1 MKHPLPSQGG
11 VRSTQSPSFP
21 GAKTHA
27 IPAPVHVVTG
37 SSVLEFPLVVG
48 GHAHRRSAAEIDSRQ
63 RRILDV

>member
-1 MKHPLPSQGG
+1 M
-11 VRSTQSPSFP
+11 QSPSFP

-37 SSVLEFPLVVG
+37 SSVLEVPLVVG
-48 GHAHRRSAAEIDSRQ
+48 GHAHRRSAAEINSGL